1 MIQIF
6 KAPNVNFIGRRRIAF
21 LISGILILI
30 GAVSLAVKGGP
41 RYGIDFTG
49 GTLVQLH
56 IDKRVDISDVRS
68 ALSELG
74 LSGAEIQNF
83 GEANE
88 FLIKYKE
95 EVDASDVSNTLKEKL
110 ETDVRIDRTEK
121 VGPRIGAELR
131 ERALLFVGL
140 GLLLMLIY
148 ITLRFD
154 IKFGLGAII
163 ALFHDVFI
171 TVSIF
176 SLLNKEITV
185 AIVAAILTIVGYS
198 INDSIVVSDRIREN
212 LRKLGKKISIDRFKE
227 TVNRSINET
236 LSRTIITS
244 LTTLIVLICILI
256 FGGPVIFD
264 FAFAL
269 TIGVVVGTYSS
280 IFVVAALVVEWENL
294 RKGKR

>member
-1 MIQIF
+1 MIQLF
-6 KAPNVNFIGRRRIAF
+6 KSPKVNFIGRRRIAF
-21 LISGILILI
+21 LVSVILILI
-30 GAVSLAVKGGP
+30 GIVSMVIKGGP
-41 RYGIDFTG
+41 KYGIDFTG
-49 GTLVQLH
+49 GTLIQLH
-56 IDKRVDISDVRS
+56 IGKNVDISEVRT
-68 ALSELG
+68 ALAPIG
-74 LSGAEIQNF
+74 LSGTEIQNF

-88 FLIKYKE
+88 FLIKYQE
-95 EVDASDVSNTLKEKL
+95 DIDASDVAKTLEEQL
-110 ETDVRIDRTEK
+110 QTDVRIDRTEK
-121 VGPRIGAELR
+121 VGPRIGRELR

-148 ITLRFD
+148 ITIRFD
-154 IKFGLGAII
+154 IKFGVGAIV

-171 TVSIF
+171 TMGIF

-212 LRKLGKKISIDRFKE
+212 LRKLGKKVSLSSFIE
-227 TVNRSINET
+227 TVNRSINQT

-244 LTTLIVLICILI
+244 LTTLTVLVCILI

-269 TIGVVVGTYSS
+269 TIGIIVGTYSS
-280 IFVVAALVVEWENL
+280 IFVVAALVIEWESV
-294 RKGKR
+294 RKRKR